1 MSRVLCTG
9 VTGFIGSH
17 FARYMV
23 KQNFDVV
30 GVNRLGDTN
39 NLSRIR
45 DLQAKDNFKLVYA
58 DLAGDISG
66 ILEDVDDVVNFAAK
80 THVDHSIADPAPF
93 IRSNI
98 LGTYNLIE
106 QARKYKIRKFVQI
119 STDEVYGSIGKGY
132 ADEKAPLNP
141 TNPYSACKA
150 SADMLVNSYVHTF
163 KLPAVIVRCE
173 NNYGIYQHSQK
184 AIPTFIRKA
193 LKNEMLPIY
202 GDGKH
207 RRMWLYV
214 EDFCSA
220 IQHVLDHGKVGE
232 IYNVGAKNE
241 IENIALARKILNI
254 LHKPHDLLQL
264 IPEYNIRPGH
274 DRRYG
279 IETKKLEDLGWRSKF
294 RFDKTLENVVGWYK
308 ENQWWFK

>member
-1 MSRVLCTG
+1 MKILVTG
-9 VTGFIGSH
+9 VLGFIGSH
-17 FARYMV
+17 FARFMV
-23 KQNFDVV
+23 KQGFRVI

-39 NLSRIR
+39 NLHRIK
-45 DLQAKDNFKLVYA
+45 DLQHKDKFNLIYA

-66 ILEDVDDVVNFAAK
+66 ILEDIDVVVNFAAK

-93 IRSNI
+93 VRSNI

-106 QARKYKIRKFVQI
+106 QARKYKIQKFIQI
-119 STDEVYGSIGKGY
+119 STDEVYGSIEEGY
-132 ADEKAPLNP
+132 ADEDYPLNP

-150 SADMLVNSYVHTF
+150 SADMLVNSYVHTY
-163 KLPAVIVRCE
+163 KLPAMIVRCE
-173 NNYGIYQHSQK
+173 NNYGIYQHPQK

-193 LKNEMLPIY
+193 LRDEPLPIY

-207 RRMWLYV
+207 RRMWIYV

-220 IQHVLDHGKVGE
+220 IQYVIDHGEIGE

-241 IENIALARKILNI
+241 IENIVLARKILNI
-254 LHKPHDLLQL
+254 LKKPHDLLQL
-264 IPEYNIRPGH
+264 IPEYDIRPGH

-279 IETKKLEDLGWRSKF
+279 IEIKKLEDLGWQSKYG
-294 RFDKTLENVVGWYK
+294 FDSNLKIVVEWYK
-308 ENQWWFK
+308 QNSWWFK